1 MEKPDNKL
9 VTGLMDMSEFNRN
22 LEEYQDKLSTYAFAM
37 FRYKTS
43 WCPKIGQKHD
53 WAQ

>member
-1 MEKPDNKL
+1 ME
-9 VTGLMDMSEFNRN
+9 MDEFNKN
-22 LEEYQDKLSTYAFAM
+22 LDEYRDKIPTFSFAM